1 MIAWWNS
8 LSTVMQILWGITLSA
23 TLIFVIQTIM
33 TFMGLGGDGGI
44 DTDFDASGNIDLGG
58 GDGSFDADPSMN
70 LLTFRNFINFCLGFG
85 WTAVLIHDDVKSKF
99 LVLLIAV
106 IVGVALVAAVMWMFK
121 WLSSMQQNGAIDVH
135 TAAVG
140 CEGKVYLTIPGER
153 KGEGKIQIT
162 INNSIREYDAL
173 TEGDTIL
180 TGTPI
185 KVTGVINDHTLLV
198 EEVNPT
204 II

>member
-1 MIAWWNS
+1 MIEWWNS

-44 DTDFDASGNIDLGG
+44 DTDFDAAGNVDLGG
-58 GDGSFDADPSMN
+58 GDGSFDADPSMS

-85 WTAVLIHDDVKSKF
+85 WTAVLLHDDVKSNF
-99 LVLLIAV
+99 IVMVIAI

-121 WLSSMQQNGAIDVH
+121 WLSSMQQSGNIDVH

-140 CEGKVYLTIPGER
+140 CEGKAYLTIPGER

-162 INNSIREYDAL
+162 INNAIREYDAL
-173 TEGDTIL
+173 TEGDSIP
-180 TGTPI
+180 TGAPI
-185 KVTGVINDHTLLV
+185 KVIGVINDHTLLV

>member
-121 WLSSMQQNGAIDVH
+121 WLSGMQQNGAIDVH